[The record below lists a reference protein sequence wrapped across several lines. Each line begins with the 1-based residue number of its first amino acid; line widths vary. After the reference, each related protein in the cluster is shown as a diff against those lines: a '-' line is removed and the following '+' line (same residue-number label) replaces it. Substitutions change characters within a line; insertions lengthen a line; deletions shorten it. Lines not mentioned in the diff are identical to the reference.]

1 MKAVSTPG
9 SHVDAK
15 TYPLQ
20 DILKPERRYVIPTF
34 QRDYEWTLDGQWKL
48 LFEDLASTADRLL
61 EVRLSGEEGSKLK
74 AKEQSVSPHFLGA
87 IVCAGLPFA
96 TGGVALRSV
105 IDGQQ
110 RLTTVQLLIRGL
122 ADVLKETSSER
133 TKTVRRM
140 LFNPDDVVESPE
152 EVYKLWP
159 RRRDRELWPVAM
171 GDNVPDYQQAAS
183 HRYLQ
188 ARQYFAAAAR
198 DYAME
203 DAGIDRVRLVALAD
217 ALASLFK
224 LVVIDLDDNDDAQVI
239 FEVLNGRQTPLSAI
253 DLVKNLLFLRGELA
267 EVDVE
272 KLYDT
277 YWAFFDDDWWKETV
291 GRGHAQRGRRDVL
304 LSVWLTAVTGNEAN
318 VGHLYREAREYLANG
333 PDTETILKQ
342 LSEYARAYQTIYEA
356 LPAQDE
362 RLLQVYKNLRALEI
376 TTAIPLLTW
385 LRTLTDEQ
393 LPHTD
398 HVRAAR
404 AVESWAMRRVYVGAQ
419 TRGYGSFLTRV
430 LREAKAAAASGSNV
444 ADAVVAALSAGA
456 LPWPTDADLLEAF
469 LTRKFYDSMSQ
480 MRLRL
485 LLGAIDRLL
494 RSEDQHEPAA
504 SINYDNL
511 QIEHVLPRA
520 WHQHWPI
527 CDEGVALNPDDSD
540 PRWIARSD
548 QRRRVI
554 DSIGNLT
561 LVTGTFNRG
570 VSNLG
575 WATKRAEFEKQKS
588 LVINYSLAR
597 SSQWDEAAILERAGN
612 FAGAVSR
619 LWPSAEALMEAQ

>member
-1 MKAVSTPG
+1 MNTLG

-34 QRDYEWTLDGQWKL
+34 QRDYEWTLDGQWRL

-61 EVRLSGEEGSKLK
+61 EVRLGGDEGSKLK
-74 AKEQSVSPHFLGA
+74 AKEQAVSPHFLGA

-122 ADVLKETSSER
+122 ADVLAETSSER

-152 EVYKLWP
+152 EVFKLWP

-171 GDNVPDYQQAAS
+171 GDALPDYDQAAP
-183 HRYLQ
+183 HRYLE
-188 ARQYFAAAAR
+188 ARGYFADAAR
-198 DYAME
+198 EYATE
-203 DAGIDRVRLVALAD
+203 DGGIDPVRLVALAD

-224 LVVIDLDDNDDAQVI
+224 VVVIDLDDNDDAQVI

-267 EVDVE
+267 EDDVE

-277 YWAFFDDDWWKETV
+277 YWAQFDDDWWKQAV

-304 LSVWLTAVTGNEAN
+304 LSVWLTAVTGYEAN
-318 VGHLYREAREYLANG
+318 VGHLYREARDYLANG
-333 PDTETILKQ
+333 PDTETILRQ
-342 LSEYARAYQTIYEA
+342 LSDYALTYQTIYEA
-356 LPAQDE
+356 LPSHDE
-362 RLLQVYKNLRALEI
+362 RLFQVYRNLRALEI
-376 TTAIPLLTW
+376 TTAIPLLAW
-385 LRTLTDEQ
+385 LHTVPHEQ
-393 LPHTD
+393 LPHAD
-398 HVRAAR
+398 HVRAAQ

-419 TRGYGSFLTRV
+419 TRGYGSFLARV
-430 LREAKAAAASGSNV
+430 LREAKAAAASGSNI
-444 ADAVVAALSAGA
+444 ADAVVTALSTGA
-456 LPWPTDADLLEAF
+456 LPWPSDEEVLDAF
-469 LTRKFYDSMSQ
+469 VTRKFYDSMSQ

-494 RSEDQHEPAA
+494 RSEDQHEPPA
-504 SINYDNL
+504 SIDYDNL
-511 QIEHVLPRA
+511 QIEHVMPRA
-520 WHQHWPI
+520 WQQHWPI
-527 CDEGVALNPDDSD
+527 HDEGVTIKPDEND
-540 PRWIARSD
+540 PRWLTRSD
-548 QRRRVI
+548 QRRRVV

-575 WATKRAEFEKQKS
+575 WTTKRPEFERQRS
-588 LVINYSLAR
+588 LVINYPLAR
-597 SSQWDEAAILERAGN
+597 SDQWDEAAIRERARV
-612 FAGAVSR
+612 FAEAVSR
-619 LWPSAEALMEAQ
+619 LWRSAEQLGKPA